1 MHIVILLKDRQYIW
15 LNISAT
21 FFRILYFAIPMFEY
35 ISAISI
41 YIHSIP
47 ENSTYHMSIEF
58 SILISVNV
66 IHFNAFFFNEQRRD
80 ICAIWIHTTYY
91 ILLLKF
97 VDSNFRIV
105 RKIEILIVC
114 FSIKISQKRRQS
126 SYSRTHLNFLRQD
139 SLVYNFL
146 LRK

>member
-1 MHIVILLKDRQYIW
+1 
-15 LNISAT
+15 
-21 FFRILYFAIPMFEY
+21 MFEY

-80 ICAIWIHTTYY
+80 ICAIWIHATYY

-146 LRK
+146 RRK